1 MEESA
6 EDRSSEE
13 RDTSASSEETE
24 EEEDYND
31 EAVVIVYN
39 GINTYNGTSYN
50 GTGYNGT
57 VRSLPL
63 LDEDESAAHELVKT
77 LNEIIARMTGN

>member
-6 EDRSSEE
+6 EDRNSEE

-24 EEEDYND
+24 EEED
-31 EAVVIVYN
+31 EVIIVYN
-39 GINTYNGTSYN
+39 GTNTYN

>member
-13 RDTSASSEETE
+13 TDTSASSEETE
-24 EEEDYND
+24 EEEEED
-31 EAVVIVYN
+31 EVIIVYN
-39 GINTYNGTSYN
+39 GTNTYNGTRYN
-50 GTGYNGT
+50 GTRYNGT

>member
-13 RDTSASSEETE
+13 RDTDTSSEESVE
-24 EEEDYND
+24 EEEE
-31 EAVVIVYN
+31 EAFVIVYN
-39 GINTYNGTSYN
+39 GTNTYNGTN
-50 GTGYNGT
+50 YNGT

-77 LNEIIARMTGN
+77 LNEIIARMIGN